1 MNRKEVRKLVE
12 ITGIATLLFVVP
24 VGYFYYRDQIGA
36 KWNTTYEKSVDFLL
50 PYLFIIH
57 YYMWII
63 NTDQNLKSNKI
74 YNESKNAIV

>member
-24 VGYFYYRDQIGA
+24 VGYFYNRDQIGA

-50 PYLFIIH
+50 P
-57 YYMWII
+57 
-63 NTDQNLKSNKI
+63 
-74 YNESKNAIV
+74 